1 MGTANEDYK
10 PINRS
15 PSHWK
20 CDYCGEIVPVKIPHT
35 CANRGR
41 VKYYLTEQ
49 INPLTRIADILE
61 GIHDLLD
68 ERLPDPN
75 EVAKPDNEHSA

>member
-1 MGTANEDYK
+1 MGIANGDYK

-20 CDYCGEIVPVKIPHT
+20 CDYCDQLTPIGMQHT
-35 CANRGR
+35 CANRVR
-41 VKYYLTEQ
+41 VNYYLTEKVDT
-49 INPLTRIADILE
+49 LTRIADILE

-75 EVAKPDNEHSA
+75 EAAKPDNEHSS